1 MTGSELLI
9 ETLQRIGMESIAALE
24 RSHEAREADLT
35 NSRKAIQLSSRAI
48 RAAHRGE
55 FDAANELSE
64 ATRETLSRRGANLG
78 RPGFGADSGSTA
90 KRSSSRRPLQSP
102 CWTARRF
109 PDLPSWAS
117 GIRPG

>member
-1 MTGSELLI
+1 MSGSELLI
-9 ETLQRIGMESIAALE
+9 ETLQRIGLESIAALE

-55 FDAANELSE
+55 FDAAKELSE
-64 ATRETLSRRGANLG
+64 ATRDACPGGAQSGTPRLRG
-78 RPGFGADSGSTA
+78 DSGSTV
-90 KRSSSRRPLQSP
+90 KRSSSRRPLQSR
-102 CWTARRF
+102 CWIARRF